1 MFLPNYYANLQQE
14 LGYANVSQDKIL
26 CV

>member
-14 LGYANVSQDKIL
+14 LGYANVNQDKIL